1 MEARLLNTVAIVD
14 IDPSQA
20 EEWFELVNGAYGA
33 SNDDW
38 DAFSERLRATAGSA
52 FGTAAEELL
61 RYAADH
67 GKIELISSLVADVRE
82 LSSAATGDGVL
93 WDAVVQQFGKEWAG
107 WDGSEAGWAEFRD
120 WTYTAANA
128 QDPEMYAA
136 AYDALHPL
144 DERPLA
150 ERISTL
156 AGLGFTINVKPTVP
170 ARPSGSQWDAVAQQF
185 GKEWAGWDG
194 SETGWAEFRD
204 WTYTAANTQSPEMYA
219 AAYEKLN
226 PLNGLAPAE
235 RIAKLAELGL
245 AVDVPVPADPAAES
259 AALAEVIEEAMA
271 EALKEVPGSEV
282 LTAEEVAEIR
292 AAIAEEIAY
301 EAAL

>member
-1 MEARLLNTVAIVD
+1 MEARLLNTVVIVK
-14 IDPSQA
+14 IHPSQA
-20 EEWFELVNGAYGA
+20 EEWFELVKGAYGA
-33 SNDDW
+33 SNDNW
-38 DAFSERLRATAGSA
+38 DAFSERLRATAGNA
-52 FGTAAEELL
+52 FGTAAEEFL
-61 RYAADH
+61 RYAADN
-67 GKIELISSLVADVRE
+67 GKIELISGLVADVRE
-82 LSSAATGDGVL
+82 LSSAATEDGVL
-93 WDAVVQQFGKEWAG
+93 WEAVV
-107 WDGSEAGWAEFRD
+107 
-120 WTYTAANA
+120 
-128 QDPEMYAA
+128 
-136 AYDALHPL
+136 
-144 DERPLA
+144 
-150 ERISTL
+150 
-156 AGLGFTINVKPTVP
+156 
-170 ARPSGSQWDAVAQQF
+170 QQF

>member
-1 MEARLLNTVAIVD
+1 
-14 IDPSQA
+14 
-20 EEWFELVNGAYGA
+20 
-33 SNDDW
+33 
-38 DAFSERLRATAGSA
+38 
-52 FGTAAEELL
+52 
-61 RYAADH
+61 
-67 GKIELISSLVADVRE
+67 
-82 LSSAATGDGVL
+82 
-93 WDAVVQQFGKEWAG
+93 
-107 WDGSEAGWAEFRD
+107 
-120 WTYTAANA
+120 
-128 QDPEMYAA
+128 
-136 AYDALHPL
+136 
-144 DERPLA
+144 
-150 ERISTL
+150 
-156 AGLGFTINVKPTVP
+156 
-170 ARPSGSQWDAVAQQF
+170 
-185 GKEWAGWDG
+185 
-194 SETGWAEFRD
+194 
-204 WTYTAANTQSPEMYA
+204 MYA